1 MPINNNQM
9 PINDTPQMPSKDNIL
24 QKGIYVKREWM
35 PDNYKKLYNGD
46 PITFSRGLKA
56 ATELAKGAFPYD
68 RENLDYTKWRNYN
81 TFMRNG
87 RTYFDPRYNG
97 IYGHKDNGEI
107 MRVDESTPP
116 SDLVDFN
123 RYSVVRNYNPLFE
136 NEIGVAR
143 SNFHPDGDEN
153 PIPYYRADPRNTIV
167 QQEARE
173 NGLELPQETADQIT
187 AKRMLDGFVQ
197 MLHGYGVE
205 DGDLKAMGIKGGY
218 KGIDLNIFD
227 YLNKHR
233 YDSDFFTNKVLKV
246 YRSFLGG
253 VENQPLEKDQRL
265 QKQLLNDML
274 KIGSFARDHGSD
286 SPYVFVAPDN
296 EGNMNLNVPN
306 TYANGGRLS
315 TRKDNLFS
323 PSHIFAD
330 GGKMKQRRS
339 EPSPETVDYFSR
351 HAGTPMTIGEL
362 NRMREQY
369 YAEQDEKA
377 RQEKEMRDFV
387 IKQREKYFKKQ
398 EEDRLRMTEEARNRW
413 FNGQPS
419 TDTSDKT
426 EEQPAE
432 TGSSKSWWLNPLSP
446 EWLKIAYNPNPK
458 QKNESV
464 TTQPRTAQNSE
475 ASGKSNNQVANTNDE
490 IDKLAL
496 DVIRGKYGNGK
507 QRREALGD
515 LYSVVQKRANEMLK
529 GKRSNEDSSTRER
542 QVADAYRKAWDE
554 TPEEYKQPLNSKTF
568 DPRRIFNPRTYDLT
582 TDDLRLHER
591 AAQQARQSRSLDD
604 DPHSLIRD
612 NGEVKRRIGGTN
624 NYDIY
629 L

>member
-1 MPINNNQM
+1 MTGKIWIIQNGE
-9 PINDTPQMPSKDNIL
+9 IITL
-24 QKGIYVKREWM
+24 LCEIY
-35 PDNYKKLYNGD
+35 
-46 PITFSRGLKA
+46 
-56 ATELAKGAFPYD
+56 
-68 RENLDYTKWRNYN
+68 
-81 TFMRNG
+81 

-173 NGLELPQETADQIT
+173 NGLELPQATADEIT
-187 AKRMLDGFVQ
+187 AKRMLNGFLQ
-197 MLHGYGVE
+197 MLKGYGVK
-205 DGDLKAMGIKGGY
+205 DKDLENMGIKGGY
-218 KGIDLNIFD
+218 DGIDSNVFD

-233 YDSDFFTNKVLKV
+233 FDYDFWNNNVYKV

-253 VENQPLEKDQRL
+253 LENRINEKDKPL

-274 KIGSFARDHGSD
+274 NIGSFVRDHRSD

-351 HAGTPMTIGEL
+351 HAGTPMTIGDL
-362 NRMREQY
+362 SRMREQY

-387 IKQREKYFKKQ
+387 IGKRKEYFEKQYQDDGRKEDDGYITD
-398 EEDRLRMTEEARNRW
+398 EEI
-413 FNGQPS
+413 
-419 TDTSDKT
+419 
-426 EEQPAE
+426 EQ
-432 TGSSKSWWLNPLSP
+432 
-446 EWLKIAYNPNPK
+446 
-458 QKNESV
+458 
-464 TTQPRTAQNSE
+464 
-475 ASGKSNNQVANTNDE
+475 
-490 IDKLAL
+490 LAL
-496 DVIRGKYGNGK
+496 DTLRGKYGNGK
-507 QRREALGD
+507 QSREALGD

-529 GKRSNEDSSTRER
+529 GKRSNKNSSTRER

-554 TPEEYKQPLNSKTF
+554 TPDETKQPLNSKS
-568 DPRRIFNPRTYDLT
+568 FNPRTYDLT

-612 NGEVKRRIGGTN
+612 NGEIKRRIGGTN
-624 NYDIY
+624 NYDIF

>member
-1 MPINNNQM
+1 
-9 PINDTPQMPSKDNIL
+9 MPSKDKIL
-24 QKGIYVKREWM
+24 QKGIYVKRKWM
-35 PDNYKKLYNGD
+35 PDNYKKLYDGD

-56 ATELAKGAFPYD
+56 ANELANGRIQFD
-68 RENLDYTKWRNYN
+68 RDNLDHTKWPNYN
-81 TFMRNG
+81 TIFRNG
-87 RTYFDPRYNG
+87 KTYFDPKYNG
-97 IYGHKDNGEI
+97 VYGHKDNGEI
-107 MRVDESTPP
+107 MRIDP
-116 SDLVDFN
+116 SMSPSSLVDFN
-123 RYSVVRNYNPLFE
+123 RYSVVRNYNPEFE
-136 NEIGVAR
+136 TEEGVAR
-143 SNFHPDGDEN
+143 SNFHPNGDEN
-153 PIPYYRADPRNTIV
+153 PIMYYRADPRNTIV
-167 QQEARE
+167 QSEARE
-173 NGLELPQETADQIT
+173 NGLELPQATADEIA
-187 AKRMLDGFVQ
+187 AKRMLEGFVQ
-197 MLHGYGVE
+197 MLKGYGVK
-205 DGDLKAMGIKGGY
+205 DKDLENMGIKGGY
-218 KGIDLNIFD
+218 DGIDSNIFD

-233 YDSDFFTNKVLKV
+233 FGYDFWNNNVYKV

-253 VENQPLEKDQRL
+253 LENRINEKDKPL

-274 KIGSFARDHGSD
+274 NIGSFVRDHRSD
-286 SPYVFVAPDN
+286 NPYVFVAPDN
-296 EGNMNLNVPN
+296 EGNMNLNVQN

-315 TRKDNLFS
+315 TRHDNIFS
-323 PSHIFAD
+323 QSHIFAD
-330 GGKMKQRRS
+330 GGKMKRRS

-387 IKQREKYFKKQ
+387 IKQREQYFKKL
-398 EEDRLRMTEEARNRW
+398 EEDRLRMAEEARNRW

-432 TGSSKSWWLNPLSP
+432 TGNSKSQWLNPLSP
-446 EWLKIAYNPNPK
+446 EWLKTAFIPSPK
-458 QKNESV
+458 PQNESV
-464 TTQPRTAQNSE
+464 TTRPRAAQNSG

-529 GKRSNEDSSTRER
+529 GKRSNKNSSTRES
-542 QVADAYRKAWDE
+542 QVADANRKAWDE
-554 TPEEYKQPLNSKTF
+554 TPEEWKQPLKSIS
-568 DPRRIFNPRTYDLT
+568 PRTFNPRSYDLT
-582 TDDLRLHER
+582 TDDLRLHEL
-591 AAQQARQSRSLDD
+591 ASQQAQQERSLDEN
-604 DPHSLIRD
+604 PHSLIRD
-612 NGEVKRRIGGTN
+612 NGEIKRRIGGTN

>member
-1 MPINNNQM
+1 MDEKDQYIQWFLQNNPTASREQAELSYFTKKDLQDQIRRGYANPDGTLNSFVVDNVDEIDVRRPFGFYQNGQYYGPTVEDYVKDGLRVGDKGNYDIRTDKSNFNEELKYLYADKIRGHLRKNPNARVVAEYEGKPNMYNQM
-9 PINDTPQMPSKDNIL
+9 FNDKHAEYIKAGKLRPRHTGNDRHVVTVDENGKYSDLNLDMIPIFSGSVNGVEGLRGADYSIIMNPEENARMGRWRTISDEDGNI
-24 QKGIYVKREWM
+24 K
-35 PDNYKKLYNGD
+35 PNYKKFIEDRASEKIKVNPDGTMTHYN
-46 PITFSRGLKA
+46 PMRYHIPEVEA
-56 ATELAKGAFPYD
+56 A
-68 RENLDYTKWRNYN
+68 R
-81 TFMRNG
+81 
-87 RTYFDPRYNG
+87 
-97 IYGHKDNGEI
+97 
-107 MRVDESTPP
+107 
-116 SDLVDFN
+116 
-123 RYSVVRNYNPLFE
+123 VRN
-136 NEIGVAR
+136 A
-143 SNFHPDGDEN
+143 HP
-153 PIPYYRADPRNTIV
+153 
-167 QQEARE
+167 
-173 NGLELPQETADQIT
+173 
-187 AKRMLDGFVQ
+187 
-197 MLHGYGVE
+197 
-205 DGDLKAMGIKGGY
+205 
-218 KGIDLNIFD
+218 
-227 YLNKHR
+227 
-233 YDSDFFTNKVLKV
+233 
-246 YRSFLGG
+246 
-253 VENQPLEKDQRL
+253 
-265 QKQLLNDML
+265 
-274 KIGSFARDHGSD
+274 
-286 SPYVFVAPDN
+286 
-296 EGNMNLNVPN
+296 
-306 TYANGGRLS
+306 
-315 TRKDNLFS
+315 DNLFS

-529 GKRSNEDSSTRER
+529 GKRSNKNSSTRER